1 MAHPNEME
9 VTMSQKAGRGLL
21 ACGALAGPLFIA
33 VVVVQALT
41 RDGYN
46 LGEHPLSLLT
56 LGDLGWIQSANFVA
70 AGVLVA
76 AFAVGLRRALR
87 GRGARSTPLLI
98 GFFGLGL
105 VVAGVFTPD
114 PSLGFPPG
122 APEGTPDELSARAM
136 LHGVG
141 FAVAI
146 GGLTFACLVF
156 ARRELAGGD
165 RRWAAYSVVS
175 AAAALV
181 LAMWPGEDGASIRYF
196 VATIVAFTW
205 TTAVALRLRS
215 GRESAREVVEPVPQP
230 AFGARR
236 S

>member
-1 MAHPNEME
+1 MAHPNELE
-9 VTMSQKAGRGLL
+9 VTMSHKAARGLL

-41 RDGYN
+41 RDGYD

-98 GFFGLGL
+98 SCFGLGL

-146 GGLTFACLVF
+146 GGLTLACLGF
-156 ARRELAGGD
+156 AGRELGGGD
-165 RRWAAYSVVS
+165 RRWAAYSLVS

>member
-1 MAHPNEME
+1 ME

-21 ACGALAGPLFIA
+21 ACGALAGPLFVA

-41 RDGYN
+41 RTGYD
-46 LGEHPLSLLT
+46 LGQHPISLLT
-56 LGDLGWIQSANFVA
+56 LGGLGWIQSANFVA
-70 AGVLVA
+70 AGALVA
-76 AFAVGLRRALR
+76 AFAVGLRRALHP
-87 GRGARSTPLLI
+87 GRGARWAPLLMAA
-98 GFFGLGL
+98 FGLGL

-122 APEGTPDELSARAM
+122 APEDTPDELSTSAM

-146 GGLTFACLVF
+146 GGLTLGCLVF
-156 ARRELAGGD
+156 ARRDLAGGD

-215 GRESAREVVEPVPQP
+215 GREFAPEVVEPVPQP
-230 AFGARR
+230 AFAARR
-236 S
+236 G